1 MAQILIEFLQKKNHS
16 FVTLD
21 FCMNNLVCNDTF
33 DQDVRFLIRIYIF
46 VNSTNLEV
54 FLRWCAYIRTFTIS
68 HEKLKKCALEK
79 KTLYLMSW
87 RLLSTISKSH
97 KSVAR

>member
-1 MAQILIEFLQKKNHS
+1 
-16 FVTLD
+16 
-21 FCMNNLVCNDTF
+21 MNNLVCNDTF

-79 KTLYLMSW
+79 RNSIPDELEIAEHYLQ
-87 RLLSTISKSH
+87 KS
-97 KSVAR
+97 